1 MFPQPPSDAI
11 ERSPV
16 RIESSVTAISWI
28 PSEAVE
34 GLPKIPFTM
43 GVAHYDDPP
52 PDVIED
58 LDAMR
63 EADAFR
69 EANELRAFIE
79 VADDGSI
86 TDSGHLG
93 RGHLGVTRVKV
104 GPKELSVAAV
114 ALPTIQSEPEIGD
127 GWVRFKQ
134 TAGGR
139 TGAPAPRRVKG
150 KPFFR
155 INSAIAWTTLALTI
169 KADGSSEHE
178 LVGASPFPR
187 HWVYDRDGRLVQKS
201 GTIDFAQWYRESHGD
216 NTPWGN
222 EETETFV
229 AEAESVLERELSRS
243 IMRSEATSKPR
254 QLQVDDTLTEQGETD
269 EGMFLLLDGIL
280 AVEVDGETIAEVGP
294 GAVLGARAL
303 VEGGR
308 RTSTLRAVTPA
319 KVVVTSADEIEPAAL
334 EELAGAHRRE
344 ES

>member
-1 MFPQPPSDAI
+1 M
-11 ERSPV
+11 

-52 PDVIED
+52 PDVLDD
-58 LDAMR
+58 LDALH

-79 VADDGSI
+79 VDDDGKI
-86 TDSGHLG
+86 TDYGHLG
-93 RGHLGVTRVKV
+93 QGRIGVTRMKL
-104 GPKELSVAAV
+104 GPQEVSVAAV
-114 ALPTIQSEPEIGD
+114 ALPTIQGEPEVGD

-139 TGAPAPRRVKG
+139 TGMPAPRRVRG
-150 KPFFR
+150 KPFFQ

-178 LVGASPFPR
+178 LTGASPFPR
-187 HWVYDRDGRLVQKS
+187 HWIYDKDGKLVEKS
-201 GTIDFAQWYRESHGD
+201 GMIDFDQWYRESYGK
-216 NTPWGN
+216 NTPWGD
-222 EETETFV
+222 EDSDAFVTEV
-229 AEAESVLERELSRS
+229 ESELERELARS
-243 IMRSEATSKPR
+243 IMRQGAASKPR
-254 QLQVDDTLTEQGETD
+254 RLEVDETLTEQGAPGD
-269 EGMFLLLDGIL
+269 ELYLVLDGVL
-280 AVEVDGETIAEVGP
+280 AAEIDGETVAQIGP
-294 GAVLGARAL
+294 GAILGERAI
-303 VEGGR
+303 VEGGK
-308 RTSTLRAVTPA
+308 RTATLRAVTPA
-319 KVVVTSADEIEPAAL
+319 KVVTVEADQIEPSAL